1 MNEIVN
7 SVNIKIIL
15 MQVMQEFTSNL
26 KKNIN
31 LYKEI
36 EKYSLNGGLNL
47 S

>member
-36 EKYSLNGGLNL
+36 EKYSLIGGLNL